1 MTYIQLY
8 PKILELLF
16 YNLTF
21 NLKEL
26 CTDLLQMLCNRGI
39 YQGHTDKYGP
49 SSLYWHLMKVWNIR
63 SSLIKLPE
71 LHLHNNYLL
80 LFINKIFFQN
90 TSYWRYKS
98 DITLLNQS
106 NDRAITQSRR
116 GGMGKGCVHLIR
128 SWSWSPNTFYCPTH
142 VNVAYLWQGT
152 SKYDLIYIYN

>member
-39 YQGHTDKYGP
+39 YQGHTDKYVP

-71 LHLHNNYLL
+71 LHLHNNYLIV
-80 LFINKIFFQN
+80 FINKIFF
-90 TSYWRYKS
+90 
-98 DITLLNQS
+98 
-106 NDRAITQSRR
+106 
-116 GGMGKGCVHLIR
+116 
-128 SWSWSPNTFYCPTH
+128 
-142 VNVAYLWQGT
+142 
-152 SKYDLIYIYN
+152 SKYFILKIQEWHHSFEPVQWPCNHQKQEGWDGERVCSPYKVMIMISKHFLLPYTC

>member
-26 CTDLLQMLCNRGI
+26 CTDLSQMLCNRGI
-39 YQGHTDKYGP
+39 YQGHTDKYVR

-98 DITLLNQS
+98 DITLSNQS
-106 NDRAITQSRR
+106 NDRAITKKQEGWDGERV
-116 GGMGKGCVHLIR
+116 C
-128 SWSWSPNTFYCPTH
+128 SPYK
-142 VNVAYLWQGT
+142 VMIMI
-152 SKYDLIYIYN
+152 SKHFLLPYTC